1 MIEKVFRDPVH
12 NYIHVNHPIIYQ
24 LINSREFQRLRR
36 IKQLGT
42 SSFTFHGGEHSRFSH
57 CLGAYE
63 LTRQVTQNFSE
74 SYPDIWDSG
83 ENLLTMTAAL
93 LHDVGHGAYS
103 HTFEGLFH
111 TDHELMTQ
119 RIILDP
125 ESQVHQILLQV
136 APDFPEKVASV
147 IDHSYP
153 NPQVVQLISSQIDVD
168 RMDYLLRDS
177 YFTGTH
183 YGEFDL
189 TRILRVMRPIPSGI
203 AFQRNGL
210 HAVEDYIVSRF
221 QMYMQIYFHPATR
234 AMEVLLHKLLERARK
249 IFSEHRD
256 YFAHSSPLRL
266 PFFQEK
272 VSLKDYLALDDGV
285 LTTYFQSW
293 MLSPDRILADLAQR
307 VINRRVFKSIL
318 FEKEDE
324 EHLEVLR
331 SLVQEVGFDPAY
343 YTAIHRNFDL
353 PYDIYRPA
361 EERFKTQIEIVQK
374 DGSLRELSSLSPL
387 VKALTGTRYGDHRF
401 YFPKEML
408 GENDLFSFQG
418 KTFQSYI
425 KNDSFIYGERKL

>member
-1 MIEKVFRDPVH
+1 
-12 NYIHVNHPIIYQ
+12 
-24 LINSREFQRLRR
+24 
-36 IKQLGT
+36 
-42 SSFTFHGGEHSRFSH
+42 
-57 CLGAYE
+57 
-63 LTRQVTQNFSE
+63 
-74 SYPDIWDSG
+74 
-83 ENLLTMTAAL
+83 
-93 LHDVGHGAYS
+93 
-103 HTFEGLFH
+103 
-111 TDHELMTQ
+111 
-119 RIILDP
+119 
-125 ESQVHQILLQV
+125 
-136 APDFPEKVASV
+136 
-147 IDHSYP
+147 
-153 NPQVVQLISSQIDVD
+153 
-168 RMDYLLRDS
+168 MDYLLRDS

-256 YFAHSSPLRL
+256 YFAHSSPLLL

-324 EHLEVLR
+324 EHLEILR